1 MNDSP
6 FSEAAPHYKH
16 RAPYPAAAL
25 DYVCDALN
33 LDSSSSVLDLGCGT
47 GTIAIP
53 LSRVVGHVLAVDPSQ
68 EMIDEG
74 RSLAANANRQNIEW
88 LRVSAEEV
96 DERRGP
102 FELATIGQAFHWMDR
117 DEVLRKLSRL
127 LVPERGALVLI
138 NPGKRRPQ
146 ESWETCANEIVE
158 RYLGKVGRHPKMS
171 PELKHET
178 ALLRSTFF
186 SSFTSREF
194 SIAFERN
201 ISSIIG
207 YIYSTS
213 TTPRSAF
220 GTRTA
225 DFERELTA
233 ALLSMQPSGI
243 FSEQTETEV
252 LLAPYSAGPKHWPAG
267 VRE

>member
-1 MNDSP
+1 MNESP

-25 DYVCDALN
+25 DYVCDAVNLN
-33 LDSSSSVLDLGCGT
+33 SSSSVLDLGCGT

-53 LSRVVGHVLAVDPSQ
+53 LSRVAGHVLAVDPSP
-68 EMIDEG
+68 EMIAEG
-74 RSLAANANRQNIEW
+74 QTLASAASRQNIEW
-88 LRVSAEEV
+88 LCASAEEV
-96 DERRGP
+96 DERCGP

-127 LVPERGALVLI
+127 LVPERSALVLI

-146 ESWETCANEIVE
+146 ESWEPCAHEIVE

-178 ALLRSTFF
+178 ALLRSTCF
-186 SSFTSREF
+186 STFTSREF
-194 SIAFERN
+194 SIAFERD
-201 ISSIIG
+201 IAAIIG

-225 DFERELTA
+225 DFEQELTA
-233 ALLSMQPSGI
+233 ALLSMKPSGI

-252 LLAPYSAGPKHWPAG
+252 LLAPYIMKSNH
-267 VRE
+267 